1 MRYLCSAKT
10 EKSVL
15 NGRENDKAVIAQ
27 GLHLLPFRT
36 EKLNLVTS
44 MVLRKRESRKPP
56 PYRSLDSY
64 SPDSFFYYIMSKK
77 RTISDELLKSLAE
90 AAGVQMDQEATEGTE
105 VTEVAEATEATEVA
119 EATEAAEVQNYK
131 TFEDLGIEYN
141 LLRAIEEMGYEHPMP
156 IQEQVIPVILGRT
169 ENGEGRDV
177 VGLAQ
182 TGTGKTAAFGLPLLQ
197 SVDIV
202 PVYSEY
208 QIKKDWKT
216 GKWMDPEDAPQPQ
229 ALILAPTRELCL
241 QIASDLQDYAKYLK
255 GIAIL
260 PVYGGSSIGSQ
271 IGALKRGVHVV
282 VATPGRLIDLV
293 ERGAVRLTE
302 VKTLVLDEADEMLSM
317 GFQEDIETILSN
329 LPAEHRTM
337 LFSATMPK
345 QIAEIA
351 KKYMTNPV
359 EVTIGH
365 KNEGAA
371 NVNHVYYLVHAADKY
386 AALKRIVDYYP
397 QIYGIIFCRTK
408 ADTQEIAKNLMDEG
422 YNCDAL
428 HGDLSQEQRDMV
440 MRKFRTRHLQ
450 LLVATD
456 VAARGLDVDDLTHV
470 INYGLPD
477 DVEVYTHRSGRTGRA
492 GKKGTSIAIVH
503 IKERRRLNDI
513 ERIIGKQFEKGY
525 VPTTERIIEKQ
536 LFGLADRLEKVDVKD
551 EEIEQY
557 MEPVLK
563 KLGWLSAEDLV
574 KRMVSLEFNRM
585 LEFYK
590 GSENLDIIEERPKRD
605 LNRARK
611 GERAARRGEGFTGE
625 GARNASYARVYEG
638 AETKAEPGFAR
649 LFINLG
655 KRDGIFPKQL
665 IALMNQNVHHRVE
678 MGRIDLLTN
687 FAYFEVPEQDA
698 RFVIKDMNGAD
709 WHGRRVV
716 VSPANSEPSGER
728 KGERKGRGPKRYK
741 K

>member
-1 MRYLCSAKT
+1 MK
-10 EKSVL
+10 KK
-15 NGRENDKAVIAQ
+15 ENNEEE
-27 GLHLLPFRT
+27 F
-36 EKLNLVTS
+36 
-44 MVLRKRESRKPP
+44 
-56 PYRSLDSY
+56 
-64 SPDSFFYYIMSKK
+64 
-77 RTISDELLKSLAE
+77 LKSLAE
-90 AAGVQMDQEATEGTE
+90 AAGINETEELPVDNSLLETETMQE
-105 VTEVAEATEATEVA
+105 VSFR
-119 EATEAAEVQNYK
+119 
-131 TFEDLGIEYN
+131 TFEDLGIEAP

-156 IQEQVIPVILGRT
+156 IQEQVIPVILGQ
-169 ENGEGRDV
+169 EHRDV

-197 SVDIV
+197 GIDIV
-202 PVYSEY
+202 PVYSDF
-208 QIKKDWKT
+208 QIKKDYKT
-216 GKWMDPEDAPQPQ
+216 GKWLDPEDAPQPQ
-229 ALILAPTRELCL
+229 ALVLAPTRELCL
-241 QIASDLQDYAKYLK
+241 QIAADLQDYSKYLR
-255 GIAIL
+255 GMAIL

-293 ERGAVRLTE
+293 ERGAVRLSE

-329 LPAEHRTM
+329 LPEEHRTM

-345 QIAEIA
+345 PIAEIS
-351 KKYMTNPV
+351 KKYMTNLV
-359 EVTIGH
+359 EITIGH

-397 QIYGIIFCRTK
+397 SIYGIIFCRTK
-408 ADTQEIAKNLMDEG
+408 LDTQEIAKNLMDEG

-428 HGDLSQEQRDMV
+428 HGDLSQEQRDLV

-492 GKKGTSIAIVH
+492 GKKGTSICIVH
-503 IKERRRLNDI
+503 IKERRRLRDI
-513 ERIIGKQFEKGY
+513 ERIIGKEFEKGL

-536 LFGLADRLEKVDVKD
+536 LFGLADRLEKVEVLD
-551 EEIEQY
+551 EEVDKY
-557 MEPVLK
+557 LDPVLK
-563 KLGWLSAEDLV
+563 KLGWLSSEDLI
-574 KRMVSLEFNRM
+574 KRIMSLEFNRM

-590 GSENLDIIEERPKRD
+590 GSENLDIPEERPKRE
-605 LNRARK
+605 LNRGHK
-611 GERAARRGEGFTGE
+611 GERAARRGAAVGNSENSLPREGRG
-625 GARNASYARVYEG
+625 GG
-638 AETKAEPGFAR
+638 AEPGFTR
-649 LFINLG
+649 IFINLG

-665 IALMNQNVHHRVE
+665 IGLMNANVHHRVE

-687 FAYFEVPEQDA
+687 FSYFEVPEQDA
-698 RFVIKDMNGAD
+698 RFVLKDMNGAD
-709 WHGRRVV
+709 WKGRRVA
-716 VSPANSEPSGER
+716 VSLAKADDEDKPAKKKDRPRKDGDRLFKKRDGSKAFEKFFDKDGER
-728 KGERKGRGPKRYK
+728 PKKKRK
-741 K
+741 

>member
-1 MRYLCSAKT
+1 MEDIT
-10 EKSVL
+10 
-15 NGRENDKAVIAQ
+15 NPI
-27 GLHLLPFRT
+27 T
-36 EKLNLVTS
+36 TS
-44 MVLRKRESRKPP
+44 
-56 PYRSLDSY
+56 
-64 SPDSFFYYIMSKK
+64 
-77 RTISDELLKSLAE
+77 
-90 AAGVQMDQEATEGTE
+90 
-105 VTEVAEATEATEVA
+105 EVAATSSS
-119 EATEAAEVQNYK
+119 
-131 TFEDLGIEYN
+131 FEELGIQFP
-141 LLRAIEEMGYEHPMP
+141 LLRAIEELGYEKPMP
-156 IQEQVIPVILGRT
+156 IQEQIIPHILSD
-169 ENGEGRDV
+169 EGRDV

-197 SVDIV
+197 KIDIV
-202 PVYSEY
+202 PVYSES

-229 ALILAPTRELCL
+229 ALVLAPTRELCL
-241 QIASDLQDYAKYLK
+241 QIASDLQDYSKYLR

-293 ERGAVRLTE
+293 ERGAVRLSE

-329 LPAEHRTM
+329 LPEQHRTM

-345 QIAEIA
+345 PIAEIA
-351 KKYMTNPV
+351 KHYMHDPI

-371 NVNHVYYLVHAADKY
+371 NVNHVYYLVHAKDKY
-386 AALKRIVDYYP
+386 AALKRIVDFYP
-397 QIYGIIFCRTK
+397 SIYGIIFCRTK
-408 ADTQEIAKNLMDEG
+408 LETQDIAKNLMDEG

-428 HGDLSQEQRDMV
+428 HGDLSQEQRDLV

-477 DVEVYTHRSGRTGRA
+477 DIEVYTHRSGRTGRA
-492 GKKGTSIAIVH
+492 GKKGTSICIVH
-503 IKERRRLNDI
+503 IKERRRLRDI
-513 ERIIGKQFEKGY
+513 ERIIGKTFEKGII
-525 VPTTERIIEKQ
+525 PTTERIIEKQ
-536 LFGLADRLEKVDVKD
+536 LFGLADRLEKVEVK
-551 EEIEQY
+551 EHEVEQY
-557 MEPVLK
+557 LDPVLK

-574 KRMVSLEFNRM
+574 KRIVSLEFNRM
-585 LEFYK
+585 LDFYK
-590 GSENLDIIEERPKRD
+590 GSENLDIPEERPKREPK
-605 LNRARK
+605 ATQH
-611 GERAARRGEGFTGE
+611 TGE
-625 GARNASYARVYEG
+625 GARNASYARVYKG
-638 AETKAEPGFAR
+638 AETQAEPGYAR

-655 KRDGIFPKQL
+655 KRDGLFPKQL
-665 IALMNQNVHHRVE
+665 IGLMNAHVHHRIE

-687 FAYFEVPEQDA
+687 FSYFEVPEQDA

-709 WHGRRVV
+709 WHGRKVV
-716 VSPANSEPSGER
+716 VSPANEEHHTDEKPKKKRARRLDEQESVPFE
-728 KGERKGRGPKRYK
+728 KFRGPKGHK
-741 K
+741 KGH

>member
-1 MRYLCSAKT
+1 MEEIQNTTST
-10 EKSVL
+10 SE
-15 NGRENDKAVIAQ
+15 
-27 GLHLLPFRT
+27 
-36 EKLNLVTS
+36 VTS
-44 MVLRKRESRKPP
+44 RFS
-56 PYRSLDSY
+56 
-64 SPDSFFYYIMSKK
+64 SF
-77 RTISDELLKSLAE
+77 EE
-90 AAGVQMDQEATEGTE
+90 
-105 VTEVAEATEATEVA
+105 
-119 EATEAAEVQNYK
+119 
-131 TFEDLGIEYN
+131 LGIQYP
-141 LLRAIEEMGYEHPMP
+141 LLRAIEELGYEHPMP
-156 IQEQVIPVILGRT
+156 IQEQIIPVILS
-169 ENGEGRDV
+169 EEGRDV

-202 PVYSEY
+202 PIYSDY
-208 QIKKDWKT
+208 QIKKDFKT

-229 ALILAPTRELCL
+229 ALVLAPTRELCL
-241 QIASDLQDYAKYLK
+241 QIASDLQDYSKYLR

-293 ERGAVRLTE
+293 NRGAVRLNE

-329 LPAEHRTM
+329 LPEKHRTM

-345 QIAEIA
+345 AIAEIA
-351 KKYMTNPV
+351 KNYMHNPV

-371 NVNHVYYLVHAADKY
+371 NVNHVYYLVHAKDKY
-386 AALKRIVDYYP
+386 AALKRIVDFYP
-397 QIYGIIFCRTK
+397 SIYGIIFCRTK
-408 ADTQEIAKNLMDEG
+408 LETQEIAKNLMDEG

-428 HGDLSQEQRDMV
+428 HGDLSQEQRDLV

-477 DVEVYTHRSGRTGRA
+477 DIEVYTHRSGRTGRA
-492 GKKGTSIAIVH
+492 GKKGTSICIVH

-513 ERIIGKQFEKGY
+513 ERMIGKTFEKGLM
-525 VPTTERIIEKQ
+525 PTTERIIEKQ
-536 LFGLADRLEKVDVKD
+536 LFGLADRLEKVVVN
-551 EEIEQY
+551 EEEVEKY
-557 MEPVLK
+557 LDPVLK

-574 KRMVSLEFNRM
+574 KRIVSLEFNRM

-590 GSENLDIIEERPKRD
+590 GSENLDIPEEKPKRE
-605 LNRARK
+605 K
-611 GERAARRGEGFTGE
+611 KAAAHTGE
-625 GARNASYARVYEG
+625 GARNASYARVYNG
-638 AETKAEPGFAR
+638 ANTQAEPGYAR

-665 IALMNQNVHHRVE
+665 IGLMNANVHHRIE

-687 FAYFEVPEQDA
+687 FSYFEVPEQDA

-709 WHGRRVV
+709 WHGRKVAV
-716 VSPANSEPSGER
+716 MPANEEHHDEEKPSKKKRAQRLDEAEHLPFEKFRGE
-728 KGERKGRGPKRYK
+728 KGRKRGK
-741 K
+741 R